1 MLREYCG
8 ADEAVQHAYR
18 VTQMEAFKPCQRRA
32 GNVLGAMEA
41 PILVYLSGH
50 CALLP
55 SIAASCQPFKVRDHR
70 HPLVLKSDTVHPGD
84 SFLFPPEQVHE
95 DGRFDQ
101 TIMAGHRGGFPNDG
115 EAVTHM

>member
-41 PILVYLSGH
+41 PIVVYLSGH

-84 SFLFPPEQVHE
+84 SFLFPRRRSRRMVVSIRRSWL
-95 DGRFDQ
+95 GIAAGFQ
-101 TIMAGHRGGFPNDG
+101 TMAKL
-115 EAVTHM
+115 